1 MTYEDIACMSVEDL
15 ENTVKKL
22 LAIAQVVAILG
33 VGMKISKELE
43 KAARKFI

>member
-15 ENTVKKL
+15 ENTVKEL

-33 VGMKISKELE
+33 AGMKISKELE